1 MTTLHDIFGPWAA
14 LLNKLEAG
22 KRLTKAEV
30 IQLLNSD
37 EPVPDRAKPFLTDV
51 TLGTANLRGGD
62 ISLKENEKP
71 SALLRYVMLRD
82 ALDSERTDIETLEV
96 SDRRELTK
104 LRKKMKM
111 QSWPKT
117 PHTLAKRLIADQF
130 NVHPDTLQNWI
141 DELLPK

>member
-22 KRLTKAEV
+22 KKLTKAEV

-37 EPVPDRAKPFLTDV
+37 EPVPDRAKPFLKDV
-51 TLGTANLRGGD
+51 ILGTANLRGGD
-62 ISLKENEKP
+62 ISLNEKP

-82 ALDSERTDIETLEV
+82 WLDPDRTDIDALEV
-96 SDRRELTK
+96 SERRELAK
-104 LRKKMKM
+104 LRQKMKM
-111 QSWPKT
+111 QGWPKI